1 MCWVLLSMDS
11 LSQEGTSSPAL
22 CPQAY
27 EKRFPTCPLIPV
39 FLGSEVLGEWRSAD
53 GAVHTVERSC
63 RLRVDAPRLLR
74 KVGTELGSPG
84 AGVPVCRVRMDSLGV
99 EWGQQNLELW

>member
-1 MCWVLLSMDS
+1 MCWVLLSRDS
-11 LSQEGTSSPAL
+11 LSQEGTSSRAL

-53 GAVHTVERSC
+53 GAVHTVGAELQATSGCPAAAAEGGHRTGVA
-63 RLRVDAPRLLR
+63 RGWGPGLQGENGFTWGG
-74 KVGTELGSPG
+74 VGTPE
-84 AGVPVCRVRMDSLGV
+84 A
-99 EWGQQNLELW
+99 